1 MKKDKEVQET
11 SSDADSSETQ
21 GELIFGPDRDGM
33 GTWTAKAAIDRNLR
47 KRLLAEYDLVELVNQ
62 GRYYS
67 AKAYSK
73 DGLWAYDLLIDKQ
86 TESIQVAYKKRHK

>member
-1 MKKDKEVQET
+1 MNKGKRVQET
-11 SSDADSSETQ
+11 STDVDSSKTP
-21 GELIFGPDRDGM
+21 GELVFGPGHDGM
-33 GTWTAKAAIDRNLR
+33 GTWTAKAAINRSLR
-47 KRLLAEYDLVELVNQ
+47 KRLLTEYDLVQLVNQ

-86 TESIQVAYKKRHK
+86 TENIQIVNKRNK

>member
-1 MKKDKEVQET
+1 MKKDKETEDTSTET
-11 SSDADSSETQ
+11 DLSETQ
-21 GELIFGPDRDGM
+21 GELVFGPGPDGM
-33 GTWTAKAAIDRNLR
+33 GSWTAKVEINKKLR
-47 KRLLAEYDLVELVNQ
+47 KRLLTEYDLVQLVNQ

-86 TESIQVAYKKRHK
+86 TSNIQVVNKRHK